1 MLKIRHH
8 MNARHEA
15 LAEGV
20 ARCPGQRLLR
30 WRPVSRGY
38 SPALRLIVSC
48 ADGTSVFV
56 KAATD
61 TRTAAWLR
69 TEYGVYSQVH
79 GGFLPTMRAW
89 VDDPCAPI
97 LVLEDL
103 SGAVWQ
109 TPWTTS
115 RITRVLDTLRQVAAT
130 PAPAWLPRL
139 EERRSSLS
147 GWAQVMREPEPF
159 LQVGLCSAAWLS
171 NSINALVAAETR
183 AQLNGEDRKSTRLN
197 SSHVAISYAVFCLK

>member
-1 MLKIRHH
+1 

-20 ARCPGQRLLR
+20 ARCLGQRLLR

-139 EERRSSLS
+139 EERRPSLPATISGYFGAGAGRPVEHGSS
-147 GWAQVMREPEPF
+147 
-159 LQVGLCSAAWLS
+159 
-171 NSINALVAAETR
+171 ETR
-183 AQLNGEDRKSTRLN
+183 ALQVAQLR
-197 SSHVAISYAVFCLK
+197 VALAWAVRALGLPPSDGSYSQAASNKGMEPPP